1 MRAAAAIRNA
11 PSQQIAG
18 RKLLL
23 MAGLLFLIDERRAC
37 ALVFAC
43 GTICAFPRLLPFSDD
58 VLGFKTARVC
68 LPPQESLC
76 VFITVS
82 SVNLITLC
90 VS

>member
-1 MRAAAAIRNA
+1 MRGVRAR
-11 PSQQIAG
+11 
-18 RKLLL
+18 LCVC
-23 MAGLLFLIDERRAC
+23 AC
-37 ALVFAC
+37 AFVCAC

-82 SVNLITLC
+82 SVNLITLS